1 MYTVYRMTLC
11 WINTIDRTGGNSLV
25 ISTWFRNLA
34 AFIKCCTL
42 LLLLAYTGQ
51 GQACPVANKYIR
63 ITANGH
69 ALTTEV
75 VTNHAG
81 HMCGLAFRQHLPA
94 DHGMLFVYAQDQI
107 IGFWMKDTHI
117 HLSIAFLDA
126 DGKVLEIHDMDPRDP
141 ARRYISKLPAR
152 YALEVNR
159 GWFSRNGIKVGTQIN
174 LDLQADTDIFRYSQQ

>member
-1 MYTVYRMTLC
+1 MYTVQIMTVCRIKTLTPGAE
-11 WINTIDRTGGNSLV
+11 TIASV
-25 ISTWFRNLA
+25 IKYCA
-34 AFIKCCTL
+34 L
-42 LLLLAYTGQ
+42 LLLLAYTGE
-51 GQACPVANKYIR
+51 GLACPVANKYIR

-75 VTNHAG
+75 ATNQAG
-81 HMCGLAFRQHLPA
+81 HMCGLAFRQDLPA

-126 DGKVLEIHDMDPRDP
+126 DGKVLEIHDMDPGDP
-141 ARRYISKLPAR
+141 TRRYISKSPAR

-159 GWFSRNGIKVGTQIN
+159 GWFTRNGIEVGNRID
-174 LDLQADTDIFRYSQQ
+174 LDMQTDTDIYRYSQQ

>member
-1 MYTVYRMTLC
+1 MAEHTLSERSHLINMYTVNIMTVCRIKTLTPGSKTVAAV
-11 WINTIDRTGGNSLV
+11 INYC
-25 ISTWFRNLA
+25 A
-34 AFIKCCTL
+34 L
-42 LLLLAYTGQ
+42 LLLLA
-51 GQACPVANKYIR
+51 CIR

-75 VTNHAG
+75 ATNQAG
-81 HMCGLAFRQHLPA
+81 HMCGLAFRQDLPA

-141 ARRYISKLPAR
+141 TRRYISKLPAR

-159 GWFSRNGIKVGTQIN
+159 GWFTANGIEVGNSID
-174 LDLQADTDIFRYSQQ
+174 LDLQSDTDIFRYSQQ

>member
-1 MYTVYRMTLC
+1 MTIC
-11 WINTIDRTGGNSLV
+11 WIKTIDRRGSTSLI
-25 ISTWFRNLA
+25 ISPWCSNVA
-34 AFIKCCTL
+34 AFIKYCTL
-42 LLLLAYTGQ
+42 LLLLACTSQ

-75 VTNHAG
+75 ATNRAG
-81 HMCGLAFRQHLPA
+81 HMCGLAFRQDLPA
-94 DHGMLFVYAQDQI
+94 DHGMLFVYAQNQTL
-107 IGFWMKDTHI
+107 GFWMKDTHI

-159 GWFSRNGIKVGTQIN
+159 GWFSKNGIKVGKKIN
-174 LDLQADTDIFRYSQQ
+174 FDLKTDTDIFRYSQQ